1 MMLVTRYLTLG
12 ITHGLV
18 DMKPI
23 NKAIFTLS
31 VLAVSVSAH
40 ALELR
45 LGHTGAP
52 THHYQMISEEFAKEV
67 KLRTNGELEVVVYP
81 SDQLGNQLESTEG
94 VMIGTHDMVL
104 SSDTVLSNW
113 FPDMAVLNLPFL
125 INSGADYIKVTN
137 SEVGKHLEGQV
148 ETQGAVV
155 LGWWENGIRHVTNSK
170 KPILKP
176 EDLKGLKIRVPEGEI
191 YVDTFKAL
199 GAGPTVLSFG
209 ELYSAL
215 QLKTV
220 DGQENPVAH
229 IVTQNFNEVQKYASK
244 TGHIHMGS
252 PLLINKDLL
261 ARIPE
266 EHRNTLIEVASS
278 FGQKHV
284 DMVEA
289 LEAKQWQDLENKG
302 MLINDVEIAPFRMSV
317 QSVYDKTESKVTPGL
332 IGKVEALLG
341 N

>member
-1 MMLVTRYLTLG
+1 
-12 ITHGLV
+12 
-18 DMKPI
+18 MKPI
-23 NKAIFTLS
+23 NKVVLTLS
-31 VLAVSVSAH
+31 ALAVSVSAH

-52 THHYQMISEEFAKEV
+52 THHYQTISEEFAKEL
-67 KLRTNGELEVVVYP
+67 KEKTNGELNVVVYP

-125 INSGADYIKVTN
+125 INSGDEYLKVVN
-137 SEVGKHLEGQV
+137 SDVGKHLESQV
-148 ETQGAVV
+148 EAQGAVII
-155 LGWWENGIRHVTNSK
+155 GWWENGIRHVTNSK
-170 KPILKP
+170 KPIENP

-244 TGHIHMGS
+244 TAHIHMGS
-252 PLLINKDLL
+252 PLLINKSLL
-261 ARIPE
+261 ERIPE
-266 EHRNTLIEVASS
+266 DQRAILLEVASS

-284 DMVEA
+284 KLVEE
-289 LEAKQWQDLENKG
+289 LEAKQWQDLEKKG
-302 MLINDVEIAPFRMSV
+302 MLINEVDPAPFRMKV
-317 QSVYDKTESKVTPGL
+317 QSVYDKTASKVTPGL
-332 IGKVEALLG
+332 IGKVEKLLDK
-341 N
+341 

>member
-1 MMLVTRYLTLG
+1 
-12 ITHGLV
+12 
-18 DMKPI
+18 MKHI

-31 VLAVSVSAH
+31 ALAISVSAH
-40 ALELR
+40 SLELR

-52 THHYQMISEEFAKEV
+52 THHYQTISEEFAKEV
-67 KLRTNGELEVVVYP
+67 NDKTNGELTVVVYP

-125 INSGADYIKVTN
+125 LNSGSDYLKVVN
-137 SEVGKHLEGQV
+137 SEVGKHLESQV

-170 KPILKP
+170 KPIEKP
-176 EDLKGLKIRVPEGEI
+176 DDLKGLKIRVPEGEI

-229 IVTQNFNEVQKYASK
+229 IVTQNFNEVQDYASK

-252 PLLINKDLL
+252 PLLINKNLL
-261 ARIPE
+261 ERIPE
-266 EHRNTLIEVASS
+266 EHRNTLVEVARS

-284 DMVEA
+284 TLVEE
-289 LEAKQWQDLENKG
+289 LEAKQWKELEDKG
-302 MLINDVEIAPFRMSV
+302 MKINEVDIAPFRMSV

-332 IGKVEALLG
+332 ISKVEALLG

>member
-1 MMLVTRYLTLG
+1 
-12 ITHGLV
+12 
-18 DMKPI
+18 MKHL
-23 NKAIFTLS
+23 NKAIFTIS
-31 VLAVSVSAH
+31 ALAVSVSAH
-40 ALELR
+40 SLELR

-52 THHYQMISEEFAKEV
+52 THHYQTISEEFAKEV
-67 KLRTNGELEVVVYP
+67 KLRTNGELEVIVYP

-125 INSGADYIKVTN
+125 INSGSDYLKVVN
-137 SEVGKHLEGQV
+137 SEVGKHLESQV

-155 LGWWENGIRHVTNSK
+155 IGWWENGIRHVTNSK

-229 IVTQNFNEVQKYASK
+229 IVTQNFNEVQDYASK

-261 ARIPE
+261 ERIPE
-266 EHRNTLIEVASS
+266 EHRNTLIEIASS

-284 DMVEA
+284 ALVEE
-289 LEAKQWQDLENKG
+289 LEAKQWKDLEKKG
-302 MLINDVEIAPFRMSV
+302 MLINEVDTAPFRMSV

-332 IGKVEALLG
+332 ISKVETLLG